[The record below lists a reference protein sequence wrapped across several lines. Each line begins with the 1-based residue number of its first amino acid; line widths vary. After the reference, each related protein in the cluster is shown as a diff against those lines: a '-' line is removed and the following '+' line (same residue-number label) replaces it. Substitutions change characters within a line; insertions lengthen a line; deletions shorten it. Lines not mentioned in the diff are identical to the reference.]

1 MILLL
6 RYEDLIW
13 TKWEVHILS
22 FLIICSIS
30 YFRAAGVQGMVS
42 SVLSIQSTL
51 GQTICC
57 TGVGDSQLKSLS
69 VTLEMLSY
77 TAHYRNVID
86 YLLEM
91 FLFTR
96 NNFKIYNY

>member
-1 MILLL
+1 
-6 RYEDLIW
+6 LI
-13 TKWEVHILS
+13 
-22 FLIICSIS
+22 C

-51 GQTICC
+51 GQRICC
-57 TGVGDSQLKSLS
+57 TGVGDAQLKSLS

-86 YLLEM
+86 YLLEIISRYIIIRYRLSI
-91 FLFTR
+91 FNDR
-96 NNFKIYNY
+96 YIFKEIKIL